1 MLCGMKRI
9 RLTDDEKSDLES
21 RHNQCTNRKEG
32 DRIKAVLLRSE
43 GWTVPMISQALRL
56 NQSTIIR
63 HLDDYREGKLKI
75 ASGGSEGH
83 LSEEQTQALIQHLE
97 EHTYHYVHDIIAYI
111 KTTWSV
117 QYSVPGMNHWLHRNG
132 CSYKKPKGHPHKAD
146 KEAQAQFIKAYNELK
161 KTLPEEDSIYFIDAV
176 HPSQATK
183 LSYGWIKTGKTKKV
197 NTTASRTRVN
207 LAGAIQLNKL
217 AEAVTCQYDTI
228 NADSIAD
235 LMQKTR
241 AHQGEAGTIHMVLD
255 RAGYHRSEKVE
266 KEAAKQNIKLFFLPP
281 YSPNLNPI
289 ERLWKVMNEQ
299 VRNNRFFKSAKDFR
313 SEIDRFFEEIL
324 PDIGDS
330 LSSRIND
337 NFQVL

>member
-1 MLCGMKRI
+1 M
-9 RLTDDEKSDLES
+9 
-21 RHNQCTNRKEG
+21 
-32 DRIKAVLLRSE
+32 
-43 GWTVPMISQALRL
+43 
-56 NQSTIIR
+56 
-63 HLDDYREGKLKI
+63 
-75 ASGGSEGH
+75 
-83 LSEEQTQALIQHLE
+83 
-97 EHTYHYVHDIIAYI
+97 
-111 KTTWSV
+111 V
-117 QYSVPGMNHWLHRNG
+117 QIN
-132 CSYKKPKGHPHKAD
+132 PHKAD
-146 KEAQAQFIKAYNELK
+146 KEAQAQFIEAYNDLK
-161 KTLPEEDSIYFIDAV
+161 ETLPEEDSIYFIDAV

-217 AEAVTCQYDTI
+217 SEAITGQYDTI

-235 LMQKTR
+235 LMKKMG
-241 AHQGEAGTIHMVLD
+241 AHQGEKGTIHMVLD
-255 RAGYHRSEKVE
+255 RAGYHRSEKIK
-266 KEAAKQNIKLFFLPP
+266 KEAELQNINLFFLPA

-313 SEIDRFFEEIL
+313 SEINRFFEEVL

>member
-9 RLTDDEKSDLES
+9 HLTEDKKSELES
-21 RHNQCTNRKEG
+21 RHRDSSDGKER

-63 HLDDYREGKLKI
+63 HHNDYREGKLKL
-75 ASGGSEGH
+75 ASGGSESH
-83 LSEEQTQALIQHLE
+83 LSEEQGQALIEHLE
-97 EHTYHYVHDIIAYI
+97 SHTYHYVYDIIAYVES
-111 KTTWSV
+111 TWSIR
-117 QYSVPGMNHWLHRNG
+117 YSVPGMNHWLHRHAF
-132 CSYKKPKGHPHKAD
+132 SYKKPKGHPHKVD
-146 KEAQAQFIKAYNELK
+146 KEAQAQFIKEYRELK
-161 KTLPEEDSIYFIDAV
+161 NSLPEEDSIYFIDSV

-183 LSYGWIKTGKTKKV
+183 LSYGWIRTGKTKKV
-197 NTTASRTRVN
+197 GTTASRTRIN
-207 LAGAIQLNKL
+207 LAGAIQLNKI
-217 AEAVTCQYDTI
+217 AEAITCQYDTI

-235 LMQKTR
+235 LMKKIR
-241 AHQGEAGTIHMVLD
+241 AKQGKEGVIHMVLD

-266 KEAAKQNIKLFFLPP
+266 KEAEEQNIKLFFLPA

-299 VRNNRFFKSAKDFR
+299 VRNNRFFKSAKDFH
-313 SEIDRFFEEIL
+313 SEIDRFFDEIL
-324 PDIGDS
+324 PEIGES

-337 NFQVL
+337 NFQRL